1 MKTMT
6 MPIKVPYPTAPELSL
21 LLRLGPC
28 RVRIAPVDADAW
40 LSGTYEDP
48 SDVLP
53 LEVRADGGTAVV
65 AQRFDLGAGIGV
77 VSAPVLDLQIGRS
90 RPFTLRLEV
99 GAGDHALDLGGLPI
113 TALKVNA
120 GAGRYTMD
128 FSAPNTAEMATFEI
142 AAGAGEVTARNIAN
156 ANATDVKVSG
166 GLGRCVLD
174 FGGTLR
180 RSMHAR
186 VDAGLAGVEMSVP
199 AATSLK
205 VTAKAFAGSTDIVG
219 PLTKQGDA
227 IYTAA
232 GLAGTT
238 PMLVAETSIAF
249 GSVLIRAV

>member
-6 MPIKVPYPTAPELSL
+6 TPVHVPYPDAPQLSL

-28 RVRIAPVDADAW
+28 RVRITPVDGDAW
-40 LSGTYEDP
+40 VSGTYDDP

-53 LEVRADGGTAVV
+53 LEVRADGGNAVV
-65 AQRFDLGAGIGV
+65 AQRFDLGSGIGV
-77 VSAPVLDLQIGRS
+77 VSAPVLDLRIGRS
-90 RPFTLRLEV
+90 RPFSLRLEV

-120 GAGRYTMD
+120 GAGRYAMD
-128 FSAPNTAEMATFEI
+128 FSAPNTVEMATFEI
-142 AAGAGEVTARNIAN
+142 AAGAGEVTAREIAN
-156 ANATDVKVSG
+156 TNATEVKVSG

-174 FGGTLR
+174 FGGVLR

-186 VDAGLAGVEMSVP
+186 IDAGLAGIELSVP
-199 AATSLK
+199 ASTPLK
-205 VTAKAFAGSTDIVG
+205 VTAKAFAGSTDVVG
-219 PLTKQGDA
+219 PLTRQGDV

-232 GLAGTT
+232 GLAGAT